1 MDMGLLFWSLIGVI
15 AGSFVVSLMLGPSKR
30 QMRQADELL
39 KQMSRES
46 EERRKAAEEADRR
59 LDQILDEYDR
69 DK

>member
-1 MDMGLLFWSLIGVI
+1 
-15 AGSFVVSLMLGPSKR
+15 
-30 QMRQADELL
+30 MRQADELL

-46 EERRKAAEEADRR
+46 EERRKAAEEAVQR